1 MIIKMQVSQAS
12 SRPGRMVLV
21 YNQDRSIFYEEPL
34 TDEIAALMYGRPKAY
49 FHADLDG
56 TGLEIGDEAGA
67 QPW

>member
-56 TGLEIGDEAGA
+56 TGLEIGDEVLA